1 MGNPVVMYATSWC
14 GYCRRAR
21 QLLTAKGVP
30 FTEIDVEQVAGSRAE
45 MEQRSGRTS
54 VPQIFIGGQHVGG
67 YDDLRAL
74 DARGGIEALLAAV
87 PATEPANKTDTEE
100 PRP

>member
-1 MGNPVVMYATSWC
+1 VAEGARVGNPVVMYATSWC

-30 FTEIDVEQVAGSRAE
+30 FTEIDVDQVQGSRAE

-54 VPQIFIGGQHVGG
+54 VPQIFIGTAHVGG

-74 DARGGIEALLAAV
+74 DARGGIEPLLAA
-87 PATEPANKTDTEE
+87 AS
-100 PRP
+100 

>member
-30 FTEIDVEQVAGSRAE
+30 FTEIDVDQVQGGRAQ
-45 MEQRSGRTS
+45 MEQRSGRTT
-54 VPQIFIGGQHVGG
+54 VPQIFIGATHVGG
-67 YDDLRAL
+67 YDDLRVL
-74 DARGGIEALLAAV
+74 DERGGIEPLLDAR
-87 PATEPANKTDTEE
+87 PEQDQQKTNTEE

>member
-1 MGNPVVMYATSWC
+1 MANPVVMYATSWC

-21 QLLTAKGVP
+21 QLLTARGVP
-30 FTEIDVEQVAGSRAE
+30 FTEIDVDKVQGSRAE

-54 VPQIFIGGQHVGG
+54 VPQIFIGATHVGG

-74 DARGGIEALLAAV
+74 DERGGIEPLLGA
-87 PATEPANKTDTEE
+87 PAEQDQQKTDTEE

>member
-1 MGNPVVMYATSWC
+1 MANPVVMYATSWC

-21 QLLTAKGVP
+21 QLLTARGVP
-30 FTEIDVEQVAGSRAE
+30 FTEIDVDEVQGSRAE
-45 MEQRSGRTS
+45 MERRSGRTS
-54 VPQIFIGGQHVGG
+54 VPQIFIGATHVGG

-74 DARGGIEALLAAV
+74 DERGGIEPLLGA
-87 PATEPANKTDTEE
+87 PPEQDQQETDTEE

>member
-1 MGNPVVMYATSWC
+1 VGNPVVMYATSWC

-21 QLLTAKGVP
+21 QLLTARGVP
-30 FTEIDVEQVAGSRAE
+30 FTEIDVDQVPGSRAE

-54 VPQIFIGGQHVGG
+54 VPQIFIGTTHVGG

-74 DARGGIEALLAAV
+74 DARGGIEPLLAAA
-87 PATEPANKTDTEE
+87 P
-100 PRP
+100 

>member
-1 MGNPVVMYATSWC
+1 MASPVVMYATSWC

-21 QLLTAKGVP
+21 QLLTARGVP
-30 FTEIDVEQVAGSRAE
+30 FTEIDVDQVEGSRAE

-54 VPQIFIGGQHVGG
+54 VPQIFIGATHVGG

-74 DARGGIEALLAAV
+74 DERAGIEPLLAAA
-87 PATEPANKTDTEE
+87 P
-100 PRP
+100 